1 MSPDTCGSGLS
12 VCICRGQIAS
22 TPERNEMV
30 RSCSAANCVNRQTA
44 QTKRKGITFH
54 RFPKEE
60 SRRTLWV
67 NAVSQ
72 SHAAVGSDWTPSVH
86 SSLCSQHFH
95 DKQFDRTGQT
105 VRLRDSAVP
114 VIFSTLSAP
123 KMPRHC
129 SALGCTTRDSRQ
141 TRDHNISFH
150 RLPRKDD
157 PRRSLWIANCR
168 RRDPSGTGIWDPSSD
183 YVYFCSKHFEKGC
196 FEAVGF
202 SGYHRLKEDAVPTIF
217 TPLTK
222 LRKTA
227 KLKAQKKKNSKVTK
241 TRVKRKRDFL
251 VNDNTAPLESAD
263 PSNSQCFD
271 TGRYDNV
278 PTPDLV
284 NFHGLCPEN
293 IDIPGDAAPAEGALA
308 TTVDHQ
314 MHPEATLEDIEVASV
329 MNGPLSELELSQVR
343 AEMTSE
349 MPHNTETCEPTAEVN
364 KAPRPVSPSTYMMR
378 IPQPPGAYIQN
389 EHSYHVGNALLWKR
403 RAEAALEALSK
414 VQRQLEACRRREQRL
429 RLRISSLQHEHMRER
444 RAQSDVREKLKE
456 HLQVFELQ
464 LINDFV

>member
-1 MSPDTCGSGLS
+1 
-12 VCICRGQIAS
+12 
-22 TPERNEMV
+22 MV

-67 NAVSQ
+67 NAVSH

-86 SSLCSQHFH
+86 SSLCSQHFQ
-95 DKQFDRTGQT
+95 DTQFDRTGQT

-114 VIFSTLSAP
+114 VVFSTLRVP

-141 TRDHNISFH
+141 TRDDNISFH

-168 RRDPSGTGIWDPSSD
+168 RTGPSGNGIWDPSSD
-183 YVYFCSKHFEKGC
+183 YVYFCSKHFEKSC
-196 FEAVGF
+196 FEVVGI

-217 TPLTK
+217 TPSAK
-222 LRKTA
+222 LRRTS
-227 KLKAQKKKNSKVTK
+227 KLKAQKKKNSKITK
-241 TRVKRKRDFL
+241 VKRKKDFL
-251 VNDNTAPLESAD
+251 VSDNPVPPESAD
-263 PSNSQCFD
+263 PSNNQCFD
-271 TGRYDNV
+271 GRYDNV

-293 IDIPGDAAPAEGALA
+293 LDIPGDAAPAEGALA
-308 TTVDHQ
+308 STVDQQ
-314 MHPEATLEDIEVASV
+314 MHPEAALEDIELASV
-329 MNGPLSELELSQVR
+329 MNGPLSDLELSHVR
-343 AEMTSE
+343 DEISHEMSLDTEPSE
-349 MPHNTETCEPTAEVN
+349 PPGEADKT
-364 KAPRPVSPSTYMMR
+364 PRPVSPSTYMMR

-414 VQRQLEACRRREQRL
+414 VQRQLEACKRREQRL
-429 RLRISSLQHEHMRER
+429 RLRISSLQQEHMRER
-444 RAQSDVREKLKE
+444 RAQTDVREKLKE

-464 LINDFV
+464 LINDYV

>member
-1 MSPDTCGSGLS
+1 MSPDSCGLGLG
-12 VCICRGQIAS
+12 VYVYEAG
-22 TPERNEMV
+22 
-30 RSCSAANCVNRQTA
+30 
-44 QTKRKGITFH
+44 

-67 NAVSQ
+67 TAVSH

-114 VIFSTLSAP
+114 VIFTTLSVP

-141 TRDHNISFH
+141 TRDDDISFH
-150 RLPRKDD
+150 RLPRKED
-157 PRRSLWIANCR
+157 PRRGLWIANCR
-168 RRDPSGTGIWDPSSD
+168 RTDPSGSGLWDPSSD
-183 YVYFCSKHFEKGC
+183 FVYFCSKHFEKSC
-196 FEAVGF
+196 FEAVGI

-217 TPLTK
+217 TPSAK
-222 LRKTA
+222 LRRTA
-227 KLKAQKKKNSKVTK
+227 KLKAQKKTNVTK
-241 TRVKRKRDFL
+241 VKRKKDFL
-251 VNDNTAPLESAD
+251 VNEPSPESAD
-263 PSNSQCFD
+263 PSNNQSFD
-271 TGRYDNV
+271 SGRYDNV

-308 TTVDHQ
+308 TTVDHR
-314 MHPEATLEDIEVASV
+314 MHPEAALEDIEVASV
-329 MNGPLSELELSQVR
+329 MNGPLSDLELSQVR
-343 AEMTSE
+343 EEMSLNTQTREPSE
-349 MPHNTETCEPTAEVN
+349 RADKTA
-364 KAPRPVSPSTYMMR
+364 RPVSPSTYMMR

-429 RLRISSLQHEHMRER
+429 RLRISSLQQEHMRER

>member
-1 MSPDTCGSGLS
+1 
-12 VCICRGQIAS
+12 
-22 TPERNEMV
+22 MV
-30 RSCSAANCVNRQTA
+30 RSCSAANCVNRQTS

-67 NAVSQ
+67 NAVSR
-72 SHAAVGSDWTPSVH
+72 SHTAVGSDWTPSVH

-114 VIFSTLSAP
+114 VIFTTLSAQ

-129 SALGCTTRDSRQ
+129 SALGCSTRDSRQ
-141 TRDHNISFH
+141 TRDDNISFH

-168 RRDPSGTGIWDPSSD
+168 RKGPSGNGLWDPSSD
-183 YVYFCSKHFEKGC
+183 YVYFCSKHFEKNC

-217 TPLTK
+217 TPSAK
-222 LRKTA
+222 LRKTT
-227 KLKAQKKKNSKVTK
+227 KLKAQRKKNTK
-241 TRVKRKRDFL
+241 LTKIKRKKDFL
-251 VNDNTAPLESAD
+251 LNDNTDAPESAN
-263 PSNSQCFD
+263 PSNNQCFD
-271 TGRYDNV
+271 NGRCDNV
-278 PTPDLV
+278 PTPNVV

-314 MHPEATLEDIEVASV
+314 MHPEAALEDIEVASV
-329 MNGPLSELELSQVR
+329 MNGPLSDIELSRVQE
-343 AEMTSE
+343 EMSSG
-349 MPHNTETCEPTAEVN
+349 MSLNTEPRQPSEEGQKV
-364 KAPRPVSPSTYMMR
+364 PRPVSPSTYMMR

-429 RLRISSLQHEHMRER
+429 RLRISSLQQEHIRER

>member
-1 MSPDTCGSGLS
+1 M
-12 VCICRGQIAS
+12 CIYSRQVRSA
-22 TPERNEMV
+22 PKRNEMV
-30 RSCSAANCVNRQTA
+30 RSCSAANCVNRQTV

-67 NAVSQ
+67 TAVSH
-72 SHAAVGSDWTPSVH
+72 SHTAVGSDWTPSVH
-86 SSLCSQHFH
+86 SCLCSQHFH

-114 VIFSTLSAP
+114 VIFSTLDFS

-129 SALGCTTRDSRQ
+129 SALGCTTRDSQ
-141 TRDHNISFH
+141 LTRDNNISFH
-150 RLPRKDD
+150 RLPKKDD

-168 RRDPSGTGIWDPSSD
+168 RTDPSGNGLWDPSSD
-183 YVYFCSKHFEKGC
+183 YVYFCSKHFEKSC
-196 FEAVGF
+196 FEAVGI
-202 SGYHRLKEDAVPTIF
+202 SGYHRLKEEAVPTIF
-217 TPLTK
+217 TPSAK
-222 LRKTA
+222 LRRTA
-227 KLKAQKKKNSKVTK
+227 KLRAQKKKSFKVTK
-241 TRVKRKRDFL
+241 VKRKKEFL
-251 VNDNTAPLESAD
+251 VNDTTAPPESAD
-263 PSNSQCFD
+263 RSDNQCFD
-271 TGRYDNV
+271 SGRYDNV

-314 MHPEATLEDIEVASV
+314 MHPEAALEDIEVASV
-329 MNGPLSELELSQVR
+329 MNGPLSDSQLSHVQ
-343 AEMTSE
+343 EGMSSE
-349 MPHNTETCEPTAEVN
+349 MSLNTDPSEPSGQVDRT
-364 KAPRPVSPSTYMMR
+364 PRPVSPSTYMMR

-414 VQRQLEACRRREQRL
+414 VQRQLEACRRREHRL
-429 RLRISSLQHEHMRER
+429 RLRISSLQQEHMRER

>member
-1 MSPDTCGSGLS
+1 
-12 VCICRGQIAS
+12 
-22 TPERNEMV
+22 MV
-30 RSCSAANCVNRQTA
+30 RSCSAANCVNRQTVL
-44 QTKRKGITFH
+44 TKRKGITFH

-67 NAVSQ
+67 NAVSR

-114 VIFSTLSAP
+114 VVFSTLTAP
-123 KMPRHC
+123 QVTMPRHC

-141 TRDHNISFH
+141 TRDENISFH
-150 RLPRKDD
+150 RLPRKEDH
-157 PRRSLWIANCR
+157 RRSLWIANCR
-168 RRDPSGTGIWDPSSD
+168 RRDPNGLGLWDPSSD
-183 YVYFCSKHFEKGC
+183 YVYFCSKHFEKSC
-196 FEAVGF
+196 FEAVGI

-217 TPLTK
+217 MPSSKLQRTEK
-222 LRKTA
+222 LR
-227 KLKAQKKKNSKVTK
+227 AQKKKNSKVTK
-241 TRVKRKRDFL
+241 TKVMRKKDLL
-251 VNDNTAPLESAD
+251 VNSNTAPAESAN
-263 PSNSQCFD
+263 PSDNQSLD
-271 TGRYDNV
+271 SGRYDNV
-278 PTPDLV
+278 PTTDLV
-284 NFHGLCPEN
+284 HFHGLCPEN

-314 MHPEATLEDIEVASV
+314 MHPEAALEDLEVSSAV
-329 MNGPLSELELSQVR
+329 NGPLSDLELAHVR
-343 AEMTSE
+343 EEMSAEMSL
-349 MPHNTETCEPTAEVN
+349 NTESSKPSEDKT
-364 KAPRPVSPSTYMMR
+364 PRPVSPSTYMMR

-429 RLRISSLQHEHMRER
+429 RLRISALQQEHMRER

>member
-1 MSPDTCGSGLS
+1 MA
-12 VCICRGQIAS
+12 RS
-22 TPERNEMV
+22 TLAKNEMV
-30 RSCSAANCVNRQTA
+30 RSCSAANCVNRQTVL
-44 QTKRKGITFH
+44 TKRKGITFH

-67 NAVSQ
+67 NAVAH
-72 SHAAVGSDWTPSVH
+72 SHETVGSDWTPSIH

-114 VIFSTLSAP
+114 VVFSTFSCQ

-129 SALGCTTRDSRQ
+129 SALGCTTRDSRL
-141 TRDHNISFH
+141 TRDNNISFH

-157 PRRSLWIANCR
+157 PRRSLWIANCKR
-168 RRDPSGTGIWDPSSD
+168 TDPSGNGLWDPSSD
-183 YVYFCSKHFEKGC
+183 YVYFCSKHFEKSC
-196 FEAVGF
+196 FEVVGT
-202 SGYHRLKEDAVPTIF
+202 SGYHRLKEDAIPTIF
-217 TPLTK
+217 MFSTK
-222 LRKTA
+222 LRRTSKVKT
-227 KLKAQKKKNSKVTK
+227 QKKKNAKTTK
-241 TRVKRKRDFL
+241 TKGKRKKDFL
-251 VNDNTAPLESAD
+251 TSDNTARSESTN
-263 PSNSQCFD
+263 PSDNLCFD
-271 TGRYDNV
+271 SRRYDSV
-278 PTPDLV
+278 PTQDLV

-293 IDIPGDAAPAEGALA
+293 IDIPGDSAPAEGALA

-314 MHPEATLEDIEVASV
+314 IHPETTLEDMEVASV
-329 MNGPLSELELSQVR
+329 INGRLSDLELSHVR
-343 AEMTSE
+343 EEMSSG
-349 MPHNTETCEPTAEVN
+349 MSLNTEPTGPAGEVHET
-364 KAPRPVSPSTYMMR
+364 PRPVSPSTYMMR

-403 RAEAALEALSK
+403 RAESALEALAK

-429 RLRISSLQHEHMRER
+429 RLRISALQQEHMRER
-444 RAQSDVREKLKE
+444 RAQTDVREKLKE

>member
-1 MSPDTCGSGLS
+1 
-12 VCICRGQIAS
+12 
-22 TPERNEMV
+22 MV
-30 RSCSAANCVNRQTA
+30 RSCSAANCVNRQTPLSR
-44 QTKRKGITFH
+44 RKGITFH

-60 SRRTLWV
+60 GRRQLWV
-67 NAVSQ
+67 TAVSL
-72 SHAAVGSDWTPSVH
+72 SHAATGSEWTPSVH

-105 VRLRDSAVP
+105 VRLRDTAVP
-114 VIFSTLSAP
+114 AIFSPPACS

-141 TRDHNISFH
+141 TRSNNISFH

-157 PRRSLWIANCR
+157 PRRNLWIANCQR
-168 RRDPSGTGIWDPSSD
+168 TDPSGNGLWDPSSD
-183 YVYFCSKHFEKGC
+183 YVYFCSNHFEKSC
-196 FEAVGF
+196 FEAVGM

-217 TPLTK
+217 LPSTK
-222 LRKTA
+222 LRRATKPE
-227 KLKAQKKKNSKVTK
+227 AQKRKTKNAKSKG
-241 TRVKRKRDFL
+241 KRKHF
-251 VNDNTAPLESAD
+251 VPLTSDTSVMENAE
-263 PSNSQCFD
+263 PSDASCFD
-271 TGRYDNV
+271 DRRYDSV
-278 PTPDLV
+278 PAADLV

-293 IDIPGDAAPAEGALA
+293 IDVPPDTAPAEGTVA

-314 MHPEATLEDIEVASV
+314 MHPEATLEDMEVASV
-329 MNGPLSELELSQVR
+329 INDPLSGSSLELSHARV
-343 AEMTSE
+343 EMVSD
-349 MPHNTETCEPTAEVN
+349 MPLDTQAAASGEKEGEP
-364 KAPRPVSPSTYMMR
+364 PRPISPSVYMMR
-378 IPQPPGAYIQN
+378 LPQPPGAYIQN

-403 RAEAALEALSK
+403 RAEAALEALGK

-429 RLRISSLQHEHMRER
+429 RLRISALQQENVRER

>member
-1 MSPDTCGSGLS
+1 
-12 VCICRGQIAS
+12 
-22 TPERNEMV
+22 MV
-30 RSCSAANCVNRQTA
+30 RSCAAANCVNRQTA

-60 SRRTLWV
+60 CRRTLWV
-67 NAVSQ
+67 NAVSD

-86 SSLCSQHFH
+86 SSLCSRHFN
-95 DKQFDRTGQT
+95 DTQFDRTGQT

-114 VIFSTLSAP
+114 VIFSTLSIT

-141 TRDHNISFH
+141 TRDDNISFH

-168 RRDPSGTGIWDPSSD
+168 RRDPSGNGLWDPSSD
-183 YVYFCSKHFEKGC
+183 YVYFCSKHFEKSC
-196 FEAVGF
+196 FEVVGI

-217 TPLTK
+217 TPSTK
-222 LRKTA
+222 LRRTA
-227 KLKAQKKKNSKVTK
+227 KLKAQRKKNLKVTK
-241 TRVKRKRDFL
+241 TKVKRKKDVL
-251 VNDNTAPLESAD
+251 LTDKPVPPESAD
-263 PSNSQCFD
+263 PPNNQCFD
-271 TGRYDNV
+271 SERYDSV
-278 PTPDLV
+278 PAPDLV

-293 IDIPGDAAPAEGALA
+293 LDLPGDAAPAEGALPTA
-308 TTVDHQ
+308 VDHQ
-314 MHPEATLEDIEVASV
+314 MHPEAALEDIEVASV
-329 MNGPLSELELSQVR
+329 MNGPLSDLELSHVR
-343 AEMTSE
+343 EEMSTEMSVTTEVSE
-349 MPHNTETCEPTAEVN
+349 PPTEAD

-429 RLRISSLQHEHMRER
+429 RLRISSLQQEHMRER

>member
-1 MSPDTCGSGLS
+1 MAPAEWS
-12 VCICRGQIAS
+12 
-22 TPERNEMV
+22 EMV

-44 QTKRKGITFH
+44 LTRRKGITFH

-67 NAVSQ
+67 NAVSH
-72 SHAAVGSDWTPSVH
+72 SHSAVGSEWTPSVH

-114 VIFSTLSAP
+114 MIFSTFSFA

-129 SALGCTTRDSRQ
+129 SALGCTTRDSRL
-141 TRDHNISFH
+141 TRENDISFH
-150 RLPRKDD
+150 RLPRKED
-157 PRRSLWIANCR
+157 PRRNLWIANCR
-168 RRDPSGTGIWDPSSD
+168 RMDPSGNGLWDPSSE
-183 YVYFCSKHFEKGC
+183 YVYFCSRHFEKSC
-196 FEAVGF
+196 FEVTGI
-202 SGYHRLKEDAVPTIF
+202 SGYHRLKEDAIPTIF
-217 TPLTK
+217 TTSTK
-222 LRKTA
+222 PQRVTKIRT
-227 KLKAQKKKNSKVTK
+227 QKKKTTK
-241 TRVKRKRDFL
+241 AKVKRKLDFL
-251 VNDNTAPLESAD
+251 TSDHAASCESAD
-263 PSNSQCFD
+263 PSSNQCFD
-271 TGRYDNV
+271 ARRYDSV

-293 IDIPGDAAPAEGALA
+293 IDIPADTAPAEGALA

-314 MHPEATLEDIEVASV
+314 MHPEATLEDIEVGTV
-329 MNGPLSELELSQVR
+329 IGGPLSDLELSQEDMSSDICVITDPEGS
-343 AEMTSE
+343 AEGV
-349 MPHNTETCEPTAEVN
+349 TEQL
-364 KAPRPVSPSTYMMR
+364 RPVSPSVYMMR

-389 EHSYHVGNALLWKR
+389 EHSYHVGNALLWKK
-403 RAEAALEALSK
+403 RAEAALEALTK

-429 RLRISSLQHEHMRER
+429 RLRISALQQEHLRER

>member
-1 MSPDTCGSGLS
+1 
-12 VCICRGQIAS
+12 
-22 TPERNEMV
+22 MV
-30 RSCSAANCVNRQTA
+30 RSCSAANCVNRQTV

-54 RFPKEE
+54 RFPKKE

-67 NAVSQ
+67 NAVSH
-72 SHAAVGSDWTPSVH
+72 SHTAVGSDWTPSVH

-95 DKQFDRTGQT
+95 DTQFDRTGQT

-114 VIFSTLSAP
+114 VIFSSLDLS

-129 SALGCTTRDSRQ
+129 SALGCTTRDSQQ
-141 TRDHNISFH
+141 TRDDNISFH
-150 RLPRKDD
+150 RLPRKED

-168 RRDPSGTGIWDPSSD
+168 RTDPSGNGLWDPSSD
-183 YVYFCSKHFEKGC
+183 YVYFCSKHFEKSC
-196 FEAVGF
+196 FEAVGI
-202 SGYHRLKEDAVPTIF
+202 SGYHRLKEEAVPTIF
-217 TPLTK
+217 TPSTK
-222 LRKTA
+222 LRRTA
-227 KLKAQKKKNSKVTK
+227 KLKAQKKKNSKITK
-241 TRVKRKRDFL
+241 AKVKRKKDLL
-251 VNDNTAPLESAD
+251 VSNTTAPPESAD
-263 PSNSQCFD
+263 RSDNQCFD
-271 TGRYDNV
+271 SGRYDNV

-314 MHPEATLEDIEVASV
+314 MHPEAALEDIEVASV
-329 MNGPLSELELSQVR
+329 MNGPLSDLELSHVR
-343 AEMTSE
+343 EEMSSE
-349 MPHNTETCEPTAEVN
+349 MSMNTEPCEPSEQVDRT
-364 KAPRPVSPSTYMMR
+364 PRPVSPSTYMMR

-429 RLRISSLQHEHMRER
+429 RLRISSLQQEHMRER